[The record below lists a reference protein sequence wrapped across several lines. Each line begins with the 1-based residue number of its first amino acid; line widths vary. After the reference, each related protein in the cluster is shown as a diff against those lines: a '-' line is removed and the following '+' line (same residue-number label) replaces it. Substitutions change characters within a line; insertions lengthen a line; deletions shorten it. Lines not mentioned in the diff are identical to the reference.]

1 MQLANTW
8 RKKGL
13 SQVSLFHPRF
23 FALIEEKR
31 GKLALFSNLFGEKK
45 DLFAFFISLR
55 FLGSPFETWNKGGKR
70 VRDLRCEFADNKA
83 NYFDEP
89 APENLLSKKAGKKF
103 CEERRR
109 LDATGA

>member
-83 NYFDEP
+83 NYFDELHR
-89 APENLLSKKAGKKF
+89 ARKSS
-103 CEERRR
+103 CEKRKTKSLCRELRE
-109 LDATGA
+109 A